1 VMHEDERS
9 ITQYIRDYAAV
20 VEQRLSAVFDG
31 LDIPPRLMEAM
42 KYSLHAGGKRIRPVL
57 AVAAA
62 EAVGGRA
69 EQAMGVA
76 CAVEMIHT
84 YSLIHDDL
92 PAMDNDDFRRGKP
105 TNHKVFGE
113 AMAILAGDAL
123 LTHAFFAVASSVPR
137 VVLEPERVVRI
148 IGEMALYAGPAGMVG
163 GQAADMEGEQGRT
176 TLDELKY
183 IHTHKTGDLIV
194 FSVRAGAIAA
204 GASEAQLAALEQ
216 YARKLG
222 HAFQIQDDVLD
233 VTGDEGKLGKKA
245 GVDEARKKVTYPY
258 FLGVERSRELI
269 RQLTEEARA
278 AIGGGQIPHPRRLL
292 ELADYLLDRDH

>member
-1 VMHEDERS
+1 MYEDDRS
-9 ITQYIRDYAAV
+9 IKQYIQDYAAL
-20 VEQRLSAVFDG
+20 VEQRLSTVFDG
-31 LDIPPRLMEAM
+31 LDIPPRLTEAM
-42 KYSLHAGGKRIRPVL
+42 KYSLHAGGKRIRPIL
-57 AVAAA
+57 AMAAS
-62 EAVGGRA
+62 EAVGGHA

-123 LTHAFFAVASSVPR
+123 LTHAFFAVASSMSAAVP
-137 VVLEPERVVRI
+137 EPARIVRI

-176 TLDELKY
+176 TLDELRY

-204 GASEAQLAALEQ
+204 GATEAQLAALEQ
-216 YARKLG
+216 YARNLG
-222 HAFQIQDDVLD
+222 HAFQIQDDILD
-233 VTGDEGKLGKKA
+233 VTGNEEKLGKKA
-245 GVDEARKKVTYPY
+245 GMDAVRKKVTYPY
-258 FLGVERSRELI
+258 FLGIEKSRELI
-269 RQLTEEARA
+269 RQLTEEARS
-278 AIGGGQIPHPRRLL
+278 AIDGGQIPHPRRLL